1 MSILI
6 KLFLVAYLL
15 AMVVA
20 TIFSVVSI
28 LTAIFVPDCS
38 MKRMFSTMFH
48 QRKHI

>member
-6 KLFLVAYLL
+6 KLFLFMYLL

-28 LTAIFVPDCS
+28 LTAVLTPEWS
-38 MKRMFSTMFH
+38 MKRTFSTMFNR
-48 QRKHI
+48 QKGI